1 MRVHRVYLENL
12 LEGENQLSTQEAY
25 HLARVLR
32 VKVGQAIQAF
42 DGKGYYADGT
52 IASVDRNS
60 VTVTLE
66 SKQLSDVEPER
77 KITLAVG
84 LPKGDAFET
93 IVRMGTEL
101 GVVAFIPLLTEYG
114 EVRVLKANKLERYR
128 RIALEAAKQSGRSII
143 PIIHPLHTIDELLIF
158 IETQPPYLKIV
169 AHPYTET
176 TLNDITIQKNGSIL
190 CITGPEGGINTEEVT
205 QLSQTN
211 SHIIKLG
218 KRILRAD
225 TAPIILSHL
234 LTIIN

>member
-12 LEGENQLSTQEAY
+12 LEGENQLCTQEAY

-60 VTVTLE
+60 VTVTLKG
-66 SKQLSDVEPER
+66 KQLSDVEPER

-143 PIIHPLHTIDELLIF
+143 PTVHPLQTLDELLAF
-158 IETQPPYLKIV
+158 MERQPAHLKIV
-169 AHPYTET
+169 AHPYTT
-176 TLNDITIQKNGSIL
+176 KTLNDITIEPHKYIL
-190 CITGPEGGINTEEVT
+190 CVTGTEGG
-205 QLSQTN
+205 LSQKETEKLEGITKFI
-211 SHIIKLG
+211 HLG

-225 TAPIILSHL
+225 TAPL
-234 LTIIN
+234 LLINCISTKYI

>member
-12 LEGENQLSTQEAY
+12 LEGENQLSSQEAY

-52 IASVDRNS
+52 VASVDRNS
-60 VTVTLE
+60 VTVWLE
-66 SKQLSDVEPER
+66 GKQLSDVEPER

-93 IVRMGTEL
+93 MVRMGTEL

-114 EVRVLKANKLERYR
+114 EVRVLKDNKLERYR
-128 RIALEAAKQSGRSII
+128 RIALEAVKQSGRSFI
-143 PIIHPLHTIDELLIF
+143 PNVYPLYTLPELLALMQS
-158 IETQPPYLKIV
+158 QPYQLNIV
-169 AHPYTET
+169 AHPYS
-176 TLNDITIQKNGSIL
+176 QKKLKELSIATPKNIL
-190 CITGPEGGINTEEVT
+190 CITGAEGG
-205 QLSQTN
+205 LSQAELEMLEDIAQCI
-211 SHIIKLG
+211 HLG

-225 TAPIILSHL
+225 TAPLAL
-234 LTIIN
+234 AAQLFDN